1 MENLQ
6 NTLNEIAK
14 FSDKT
19 FGSGKADINR
29 SIPILY
35 HLKKEVDE
43 AIKAT
48 ELFLANPSTE
58 TIMKVNDEIAD
69 IHILALDYQRHFTPN
84 ADHLLTIINNK
95 IEVNKMRKWGKPDC
109 NGVIEHIKENK
120 TC

>member
-6 NTLNEIAK
+6 NILNVIAE

-19 FGSGKADINR
+19 FGNGKVEISR

-43 AIKAT
+43 AINAT
-48 ELFLANPSTE
+48 QLFLEKPSPE
-58 TIMKVNDEIAD
+58 TIIKVMDEIAD

-95 IEVNKMRKWGKPDC
+95 IEVNKTRKWSAPDC
-109 NGVIEHIKENK
+109 NGVIEHIK
-120 TC
+120 